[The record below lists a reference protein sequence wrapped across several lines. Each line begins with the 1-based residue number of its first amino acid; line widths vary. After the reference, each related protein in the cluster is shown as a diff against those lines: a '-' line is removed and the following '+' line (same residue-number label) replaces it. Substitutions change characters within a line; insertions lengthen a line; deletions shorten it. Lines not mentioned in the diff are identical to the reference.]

1 MVQYMSN
8 MENIKLDPN
17 YGIVKKGV
25 AIVVFCISAI
35 NGFAQDPLATRIN
48 PDNVYLSSTVYYVLQ
63 DSEGFIWLSTDAG
76 VYKYDSYQ
84 FEHFSTANGLPDNEI
99 FRIYEDKKHRIWFIP
114 LNGKLSYYQNGKLF
128 TPENNKMLSQIP
140 FTKIVIGE
148 FEDEKGNMYFASK
161 NEMVCKITPEDSV
174 EVTYN
179 KMIYNFL
186 WVVNDSVYTIEE
198 HLLNRHYNPRGC
210 IYNEKIVIGICT
222 DVYYKKGFGEFEKLI
237 TLPEQSVEIIFMCL
251 FSDSSL
257 YIGTR
262 KGLYILDP
270 NDTTTLHNYF
280 QDWAITCIEK
290 DFENNLWVSTLE
302 DGVHLIQSLNVLKYN
317 EPNLPSKIVTC
328 LEKDA
333 QNNLWIGLTNDDYAI
348 IDNTGK
354 ITNHHFVSKIDHDI
368 VNIHHFD
375 GETWVVSKSGLLK
388 IENGQKKYYEFYG
401 NDLLRF
407 GENSLIL
414 GQEQVLKF
422 NAENFDSEIAYTI
435 STRYGQDKYTLIKT
449 RCNVLTAG
457 CKC

>member
-1 MVQYMSN
+1 
-8 MENIKLDPN
+8 
-17 YGIVKKGV
+17 
-25 AIVVFCISAI
+25 
-35 NGFAQDPLATRIN
+35 
-48 PDNVYLSSTVYYVLQ
+48 
-63 DSEGFIWLSTDAG
+63 
-76 VYKYDSYQ
+76 
-84 FEHFSTANGLPDNEI
+84 
-99 FRIYEDKKHRIWFIP
+99 
-114 LNGKLSYYQNGKLF
+114 
-128 TPENNKMLSQIP
+128 
-140 FTKIVIGE
+140 
-148 FEDEKGNMYFASK
+148 
-161 NEMVCKITPEDSV
+161 
-174 EVTYN
+174 
-179 KMIYNFL
+179 MIYNFL

-222 DVYYKKGFGEFEKLI
+222 DVYYKKGLGEFEKLI

-280 QDWAITCIEK
+280 PDWAITCIEK

-435 STRYGQDKYTLIKT
+435 STRYGQDKYTLIKS